1 MAAKNRVP
9 LLVKHMTMA
18 ILRKG
23 GIDGGTQ
30 KEQFISAW
38 NIARARL
45 TQYGMLSQGSDK
57 GPASNI
63 RLASR
68 GIKRE
73 TEHRRETGRSSKEQ
87 MFDSLFS
94 LLVDDEIKG
103 RDD

>member
-1 MAAKNRVP
+1 MSKNRVP

-18 ILRKG
+18 ILKKG

-45 TQYGMLSQGSDK
+45 TQYGMLKGGSDK
-57 GPASNI
+57 GPASTI
-63 RLASR
+63 VLTGR
-68 GIKRE
+68 GEKRE
-73 TEHRRETGRSSKEQ
+73 VVHRRESGRSNKEQ

-94 LLVDDEIKG
+94 VLQDEELKG
-103 RDD
+103 RDA